1 MNVLNIGMNV
11 LMMQR
16 DRIIKVLESYENAN
30 LAAPAARNN
39 IADEILRTFYM
50 RGNDETNQE

>member
-1 MNVLNIGMNV
+1 MNA

-30 LAAPAARNN
+30 LAAPAARNK
-39 IADEILRTFYM
+39 IADEILKTFYL
-50 RGNDETNQE
+50 RGNDEVNKD